1 MAKKNIKFE
10 LTAVNKTKAAFDSVT
25 KNLKSVGST
34 AAGAGKAVAGVGLAA
49 AGAAA
54 AIGVLINQSFQF
66 IDALGKTST
75 RTGITTAAIQ
85 AFQLAARESGTN
97 IEGANKALEKFAR
110 SVGDAQRGLKTQ
122 LDIFRSLGV
131 ELQTNEGTFKS
142 TDQLLEE
149 VAVGISNLGSQTQ
162 KATAL
167 ANLFGRQGILLTG
180 ALEDLGSRGLDNFI
194 ARAEALGIVLD
205 EKVIRRTE
213 KFNDAIGVLQLQFN
227 AIKNNISVALLPVLE
242 NLQTK
247 LAEVFIGIKESA
259 GGFDALGVAI
269 VNNVLEGIASM
280 IVSFGEFR
288 TFVQKAINNVATSF
302 DIFVL
307 KLLRASTLIIAL
319 TSASTIFM
327 RAKKGL
333 TDAVKELEKSLE
345 AENKQAEKFTEN
357 AKKAAEKVLALKPE
371 LSDLEAGFKNSTQG
385 LNDFNNEL
393 NRTTPINAYIDQLK
407 EFDLALENVAVSSLK
422 RFEDA
427 IIDGLRNGKLAF
439 KDFADFV
446 VEQLL
451 RIAIQQFLIRSI
463 IDPFEKF
470 LGGFSFLN
478 NNPTSSPNQSN
489 PSGDP
494 SNFNPNMPFFA
505 GGGFTGMGVRAGGV
519 DGRGGFPA
527 ILHPRE
533 SVIDHTKGQGMGAT
547 VNFNISTIDAT
558 GFDELLATRKGL
570 ITSIINNAMNNRGR
584 MGVA

>member
-227 AIKNNISVALLPVLE
+227 AIKNNISVALLPVFE
-242 NLQTK
+242 SLQTK
-247 LAEVFIGIKESA
+247 LAEVFMSIKESA

-269 VNNVLEGIASM
+269 ANNIIEGVASM
-280 IVSFGEFR
+280 IVAFGQFR
-288 TFVQKAINNVATSF
+288 TFVQTAINNVATSF
-302 DIFVL
+302 DVFVL

-327 RAKKGL
+327 RAKQGL
-333 TDAVKELEKSLE
+333 SDAVKELEKSLE
-345 AENKQAEKFTEN
+345 EENKEAEKFTVN
-357 AKKAAEKVLALKPE
+357 AQEIANELRSLKVEAE
-371 LSDLEAGFKNSTQG
+371 DLTGIFEGSTQG

-478 NNPTSSPNQSN
+478 NNPTSSPNQPN
-489 PSGDP
+489 PSGFP

-547 VNFNISTIDAT
+547 VNFNISTIDAA